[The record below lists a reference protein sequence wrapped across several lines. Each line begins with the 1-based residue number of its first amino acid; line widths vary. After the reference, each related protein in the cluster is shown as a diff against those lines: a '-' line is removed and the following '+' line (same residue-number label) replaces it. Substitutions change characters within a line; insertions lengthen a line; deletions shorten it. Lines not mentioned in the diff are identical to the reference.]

1 MIANLPLF
9 NHTGKPGRK
18 PLLVVTA
25 TLQEMRAV
33 LAPFGELGDAQ
44 LTRPGTWRHQ
54 DQCFLVLVTG
64 IGPLNAAMSL
74 GRVLGSGI
82 PVRGVVNL
90 GIGGSFDPV
99 RIPLLSKVV
108 VIKEYWPE
116 IGVRT
121 KTGID
126 VQALKQKLGEG
137 QADLIQDHLALHPEN
152 KARSLGLKLPA
163 NWSRVRSLT
172 VAGVTGD
179 AAGAKR
185 MAAVYRVQCENM
197 EGFSLAW
204 CCHQEQIPFLQCRS
218 ISNKVGSRSKEDW
231 NLQGSLLVLKE
242 MSRELFCS
250 RPKSV
255 LV

>member
-1 MIANLPLF
+1 MSALH
-9 NHTGKPGRK
+9 HTDQIQKD
-18 PLLVVTA
+18 PLLLVTA

-33 LAPFGELGDAQ
+33 LTPFGERADME
-44 LTRPGTWRHQ
+44 LTRPMSCRYQGKR
-54 DQCFLVLVTG
+54 FLLLVTG
-64 IGPLNAAMSL
+64 IGPLNAAMFL
-74 GRVLGSGI
+74 GRVFGSEVR
-82 PVRGVVNL
+82 VRGVVNL

-99 RIPLLSKVV
+99 RIPVLSKVV
-108 VIKEYWPE
+108 VQEEYWPE

-126 VQALKQKLGEG
+126 VQTLKRRLGEG
-137 QADLIQDHLALHPEN
+137 QGDLIQDRLVLHPEE
-152 KARSLGLKLPA
+152 KARSLDLELPED
-163 NWSRVRSLT
+163 WSRVTSLS

-179 AAGAKR
+179 AAEAKR
-185 MAAVYRVQCENM
+185 IAGAYQVQCENM

-204 CCHQEQIPFLQCRS
+204 ACCQEQIPFLEVRS

-231 NLQGSLLVLKE
+231 NVKGSLRVLEE
-242 MSRELFCS
+242 MSLELFCS